1 MAAQREADE
10 AEIRRITNAWIKG
23 LHDKDVDAVMQHAAA
38 DIVSF
43 DLAPP
48 LASRGAA
55 RYRENLEAWFPTW
68 DGPIDLESRDLEITA
83 GDDVA
88 FTTGFNRIGGAK
100 RDGERADIWVRVT
113 ACLRKIDGRWLV
125 VHEHIS
131 TPFHMDGSFKA
142 AVDLSPDGV

>member
-1 MAAQREADE
+1 MTSQRKADE
-10 AEIRRITNAWIKG
+10 AEIRRITDAWIKG
-23 LHDKDVDAVMQHAAA
+23 LHDKDVDAVMQYAAP

-55 RYRENLEAWFPTW
+55 RYRENLEAWFPKW
-68 DGPIDLESRDLEITA
+68 DGPIDLESRDLEVTV

-88 FTTGFNRIGGAK
+88 FTTCLNRIGGAK
-100 RDGERADIWVRVT
+100 KEGERPDIWVRVT
-113 ACLRKIDGRWLV
+113 ACLRKLDGRWKV
-125 VHEHIS
+125 AHEHIS

-142 AVDLSPDGV
+142 AVDLSPTSD